1 MKVVISDGERT
12 VTVSDRVESAGTLA
26 AVAMDVWRDTE
37 GVAAASARDVDV
49 AGTQS
54 EATYPEASYPEVSY
68 PDFAA
73 GGSTGHPVRV
83 VNPPAGFQLAE
94 FPRVDR

>member
-54 EATYPEASYPEVSY
+54 ELSYPE
-68 PDFAA
+68 FIET
-73 GGSTGHPVRV
+73 GGTVHGIRKSG
-83 VNPPAGFQLAE
+83 PAGFQLTS
-94 FPRVDR
+94 FPRGDR